1 MWRKGLSLRVKLIAL
16 FMGISLIPFV
26 GLALVAL
33 FTSQRALKQ
42 SASQQLA
49 GLCAIKKT
57 AIETYLHDM
66 ESELVA
72 LAQQPATLTA
82 MSELADAFHQVPEE
96 AQALLGEGRALAS
109 YYEQGFGLRY
119 QAEND
124 GRVFDV
130 QALFQGLSPLSRFWQ
145 HHYIAANPHPLGK
158 KDQLARGDAAL
169 GYDDIHERLHPVFLD
184 YQQRF
189 GFYDLFLVAPEDGF
203 VVYSVFKELD
213 FATSLIDG
221 PFARSGLGQAFRQAW
236 EQPEFRRAN
245 FVDFQL
251 YLPSYDAPA
260 AFLAVPLAVG
270 SQRIGVLIGQFP
282 LDRLN
287 QLMQERGGLG
297 ETGETYLVGQDYLM
311 RSDSLHDPE
320 HHSVVQSFR
329 HQDRGRVT
337 SEAVQQALQGAT
349 MTLEGHNYLNTPVL
363 SSVTQASYRGLNWVL
378 VAEMARSEAF
388 AMVIRLQ
395 KGVLIGVSLCV
406 ALLIGISLTMVRK
419 VVFPVRSVVTAL
431 KDLSSGEADLTRR
444 LPILSRDEVG
454 ELAFYFNEFVGK
466 LHGIIGTTVEGV
478 STVSSSSTELSAI
491 AEQMSE
497 SSGLNAEK
505 TTQVAEA
512 SQQMNVSLQRSDQV
526 LKKSAMAINTIASAA
541 EEMNVTIQEIAKS
554 TDGARLI
561 SEKAV
566 AQTSKAQEQMTQLGS
581 SAEDIG
587 KVIETI
593 TYISEQTNLLSLN
606 ATIEA
611 ARAGNAGKGFAVVA
625 GEIKDLA
632 RQTAEATMDIQRMV
646 TGIQKVSELTVA
658 QIQGIT
664 QIIQTMDDAIIS
676 VAAAVEEQSVTATEI
691 AQNIGAVNE
700 GVMDAQQ
707 RVTQVAQQTSR
718 VVEEMNALN
727 QTSEEVVHGSGDI
740 RRSSEELAKLSE
752 TLRHEVGRFRL

>member
-1 MWRKGLSLRVKLIAL
+1 
-16 FMGISLIPFV
+16 
-26 GLALVAL
+26 
-33 FTSQRALKQ
+33 
-42 SASQQLA
+42 
-49 GLCAIKKT
+49 
-57 AIETYLHDM
+57 
-66 ESELVA
+66 
-72 LAQQPATLTA
+72 
-82 MSELADAFHQVPEE
+82 
-96 AQALLGEGRALAS
+96 
-109 YYEQGFGLRY
+109 
-119 QAEND
+119 
-124 GRVFDV
+124 
-130 QALFQGLSPLSRFWQ
+130 
-145 HHYIAANPHPLGK
+145 
-158 KDQLARGDAAL
+158 
-169 GYDDIHERLHPVFLD
+169 
-184 YQQRF
+184 
-189 GFYDLFLVAPEDGF
+189 
-203 VVYSVFKELD
+203 
-213 FATSLIDG
+213 
-221 PFARSGLGQAFRQAW
+221 
-236 EQPEFRRAN
+236 
-245 FVDFQL
+245 
-251 YLPSYDAPA
+251 LPSYDAPA